1 VANTL
6 TVTPLAVKL
15 TGTEVYNGTTNAPWS
30 ILSVSNVVGSDD
42 VRVAAGNAGLAEA
55 DIGTNAITSFTNL
68 TLGGTTASNYTL
80 SGACGAV
87 TVTPLP
93 VVLTGARSYDGTA
106 TASYSILSVSNAAG
120 SDDVSVASGSASLAG
135 AMGGTEAITGFSGL
149 ALGGITDT
157 NYTLTGASGAV
168 TVTVTANNQSMTF
181 GLPIP
186 VLTATYSGFV
196 NSEGTGV
203 LITPASLT
211 TTAGLGSPVGNYSIT
226 ASGATATNYIFDY
239 VPGTLTVIAQPLL
252 AGANVAAAVYLL
264 SFPTLP
270 GQIYQ
275 LECTTNLSGGVWTPL
290 GDPIPGTGGSI
301 CITNDFSSGQTFYML
316 QIYQQ

>member
-1 VANTL
+1 
-6 TVTPLAVKL
+6 
-15 TGTEVYNGTTNAPWS
+15 
-30 ILSVSNVVGSDD
+30 
-42 VRVAAGNAGLAEA
+42 
-55 DIGTNAITSFTNL
+55 
-68 TLGGTTASNYTL
+68 
-80 SGACGAV
+80 
-87 TVTPLP
+87 
-93 VVLTGARSYDGTA
+93 
-106 TASYSILSVSNAAG
+106 VSNAAG

-135 AMGGTEAITGFSGL
+135 ATGGTEAITGFSGL

-168 TVTVTANNQSMTF
+168 TITTVTVTVTANNQSMTF

-196 NSEGTGV
+196 NGEGTGV

-211 TTAGLGSPVGNYSIT
+211 TTADVGSPVGNYLIT
-226 ASGATATNYIFDY
+226 AGGATATNYIFDY
-239 VPGTLTVIAQPLL
+239 VLGTLAVVAQPLL
-252 AGANVAAAVYLL
+252 AGANVGAAGYLL

-270 GQIYQ
+270 GQLYQ

-301 CITNDFSSGQTFYML
+301 CITNDFSSDQTFYML